1 MFHCIGQVTCTAKQ
15 FHAEKTRFSK
25 LWFHTIRITSVFN
38 FQRLKFPFFHL
49 CLISHSMTIN
59 VIDVLFEDEPCNSPA
74 LHTHVC
80 GDMPLLVCMSP
91 G

>member
-1 MFHCIGQVTCTAKQ
+1 MPQNSSMQKNQILQAVVSHHQNYFGVQLPEV
-15 FHAEKTRFSK
+15 EV
-25 LWFHTIRITSVFN
+25 SVFS
-38 FQRLKFPFFHL
+38 LVSHL
-49 CLISHSMTIN
+49 PQHDHL